1 VLKSINGTQKLFRL
15 QRLAGGHVDVEA
27 TPYLLSLSDDKQR
40 EVLRS
45 QLALL
50 QQDISK
56 TENMSIEPALKNK
69 TEIEQAQLRLLIQVV
84 EGLLHQISKK

>member
-1 VLKSINGTQKLFRL
+1 MLKSIKDTQKLFRL
-15 QRLAGGHVDVEA
+15 QRLAGGQVDVEA

-69 TEIEQAQLRLLIQVV
+69 LEIEQAQLRLLIQVV

>member
-1 VLKSINGTQKLFRL
+1 MLKSIKDTQKLFRL
-15 QRLAGGHVDVEA
+15 QRLAGGQADVEA

-69 TEIEQAQLRLLIQVV
+69 LEIEQAQLRLLIQVV

>member
-1 VLKSINGTQKLFRL
+1 MLKSINGTQKLFRL
-15 QRLAGGHVDVEA
+15 QRLAGGQVDVEA

>member
-1 VLKSINGTQKLFRL
+1 MLKSINDAQKLFRL
-15 QRLAGGHVDVEA
+15 QRLAGGKVDVEA
-27 TPYLLSLSDDKQR
+27 TPYLLSLSERKQR

-50 QQDISK
+50 QKDISK
-56 TENMSIEPALKNK
+56 IKNMSIEPALKNK
-69 TEIEQAQLRLLIQVV
+69 TEIEQAQLQLLIQVV

>member
-1 VLKSINGTQKLFRL
+1 MLKSIKDSQKLFRL
-15 QRLAGGHVDVEA
+15 QRLAGGQVDVEA

-45 QLALL
+45 QLGLL
-50 QQDISK
+50 KQDISK

-69 TEIEQAQLRLLIQVV
+69 MEIELAQLRLLIQVV